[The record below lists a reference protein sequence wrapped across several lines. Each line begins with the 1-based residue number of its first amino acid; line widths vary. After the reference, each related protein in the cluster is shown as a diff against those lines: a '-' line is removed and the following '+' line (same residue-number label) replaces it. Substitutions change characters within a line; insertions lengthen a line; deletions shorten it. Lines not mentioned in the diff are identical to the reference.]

1 VHLARALA
9 SRGGLDLAVATAVEE
24 LFDHAIAAG
33 LGDRDI
39 TAVVEAVRARRAA
52 GVPVA
57 RG

>member
-1 VHLARALA
+1 
-9 SRGGLDLAVATAVEE
+9 VEE

-39 TAVVEAVRARRAA
+39 SAVVEAVRARRAT

-57 RG
+57 GR